1 MLKFRLRH
9 LAWIMALLLIMLAS
23 VLWYQRQ
30 ALLQSLANSALQS
43 FDGSAEGLALDPNLQ
58 ELRLERLNFSY
69 NGSHIALKQVAIG
82 LRKPLPD
89 LLFDTLRRQGLNGQ
103 TISAL
108 TLAVQQELA
117 SLSLGSAGVQL
128 APPGNSRDSG
138 GQGLAIGL
146 ASLPQIA
153 LGPVTI
159 TLANG
164 QSLSLDYLSLDQQ
177 RLLHTA
183 LKLDG
188 MALLNLDAELGLKQW
203 QVQSQLNLDSL
214 EPLARAIKQVD
225 GTDSL
230 WPLLD
235 EFEQVYQAQGI
246 QLGGSLASTVNLSLA
261 DAAISS
267 RHQLENFE
275 LKGLGLEPNWPPL
288 MEFSADSSPE
298 GQSFN
303 LSPLA
308 LSLTLEPSA
317 EAWTRLAGL
326 ASAPAWLGDQP
337 LTLALTLSK
346 GLSARHNPDGSSLNF
361 DGRLALSQGESKAD
375 IELSQLRFER
385 DGVGQIQL
393 HGDWRAQGATSI
405 ASLLKR
411 LPALDAVALWQ
422 RDWQLNDDAG
432 LNLSGSGHL
441 QLRQSAGVQLKQPA
455 RMQPKQGGTN
465 AGQEATGQQMS
476 LSFSELE
483 LALTQLALASTP
495 VSIPASTQGSA
506 NAKPQPTA
514 MPQALKQDET
524 LSLTLDALNLSLAQ
538 PLGFSLSRNALS
550 HQGENGS
557 DDEWQ
562 LQASPWQVQL
572 QLQGLKADRQHPGV
586 QNTGTQNKGTQNKGT
601 QDNSQDKLSVQSANT
616 ELTGPGF
623 SLDKSQLDALL
634 HLESPQP
641 FLQTFGELQQDF
653 RLKSLKLDYSRPR
666 PGSKRLENRHWQLGQ
681 MTFNGRLVPENEG
694 KTLSTSE
701 QWQLDDVGLN
711 SSHKLIWPSQVS
723 DQASDQASNL
733 ASDKLSPWR
742 PAKLT
747 ANWQADNGLGAWLKL
762 GSGLLPMP
770 PALRLSG
777 DTSVRADVAMDFV
790 SALTRINLTP
800 KLTKLEG
807 AWDNL
812 PFQGGSA
819 EADCRLLHSGVA
831 HTLELGCPRVS
842 WQLASF
848 NPGVIVSDIQG
859 RGDLALGQAADGSL
873 SALNINLTSEGK
885 LLDGEFLLPEFALR
899 LTEPSSAYLVL
910 QGLSLEKLL
919 ELQPVTGIYA
929 DGIFD
934 GVLPVKLA
942 QGQVSVSGGK
952 LAARAPGGLIMVRNN
967 PAVEQMRASQPY
979 LEFAFSALE
988 HLQYSSLASSFD
1000 MAPGGDALMKVEVKG
1015 RNPGIERPIHLNYS
1029 QEENLLQLLK
1039 SLRIGEDLQNQI
1051 EQSVK

>member
-58 ELRLERLNFSY
+58 GLRLERLNFSY

-117 SLSLGSAGVQL
+117 SLSLDSAGVQL
-128 APPGNSRDSG
+128 APPGNSRDRG

-188 MALLNLDAELGLKQW
+188 MALLNLDAELGREQW
-203 QVQSQLNLDSL
+203 QLQSELNLANL

-235 EFEQVYQAQGI
+235 EFEQAYQARGI
-246 QLGGSLASTVNLSLA
+246 RLGGSLASTVSLSLT
-261 DAAISS
+261 DAVISS
-267 RHQLENFE
+267 HHQLENFE
-275 LKGLGLEPNWPPL
+275 FKGLGLEPNWPPL

-303 LSPLA
+303 LSPLT

-326 ASAPAWLGDQP
+326 ASAPAWLGVQP
-337 LTLALTLSK
+337 LTLALNLPK
-346 GLSARHNPDGSSLNF
+346 GLGARHAPDTSSLNF
-361 DGRLALSQGESKAD
+361 DGRLALSQGESKAN
-375 IELSQLRFER
+375 IELSQLQLER
-385 DGVGQIQL
+385 DGLGQIQL
-393 HGDWRAQGATSI
+393 HGDWRMQGGASI

-411 LPALDAVALWQ
+411 LPVQNAVESGQ
-422 RDWQLNDDAG
+422 QHWQLNDDAAI
-432 LNLSGSGHL
+432 NLTGSGNL
-441 QLRQSAGVQLKQPA
+441 QLKQ
-455 RMQPKQGGTN
+455 GGIS
-465 AGQEATGQQMS
+465 AGREATGQQLS
-476 LSFSELE
+476 LSFSDLE

-514 MPQALKQDET
+514 MPQALKQGET
-524 LSLTLDALNLSLAQ
+524 LSLTLDALSLSLAQ
-538 PLGFSLSRNALS
+538 PLGLSLSRNALN
-550 HQGENGS
+550 HLGVNGS

-562 LQASPWQVQL
+562 LQASAWQVQL
-572 QLQGLKADRQHPGV
+572 QLEGLKADRQHPGV
-586 QNTGTQNKGTQNKGT
+586 QNTGTQNKGTQDK
-601 QDNSQDKLSVQSANT
+601 SQDKLSVQSAGT

-623 SLDKSQLDALL
+623 SLDKAQLDALL
-634 HLESPQP
+634 QLDSPQP
-641 FLQTFGELQQDF
+641 FLQTFGELQQEF

-681 MTFNGRLVPENEG
+681 MTFKGRLVPENEG
-694 KTLSTSE
+694 KTLATSE
-701 QWQLDDVGLN
+701 QWQLDDVGLS
-711 SSHKLIWPSQVS
+711 SSHKLTWPSQVS
-723 DQASDQASNL
+723 DQASDQAS
-733 ASDKLSPWR
+733 DKPSPWH

-747 ANWQADNGLGAWLKL
+747 ANWQADNSLGAWLRL
-762 GSGLLPMP
+762 GTGLLPMP

-777 DTSVRADVAMDFV
+777 DTSVRADVAMDFA
-790 SALTRINLTP
+790 SALTQIHLTP
-800 KLTKLEG
+800 KLSELEG

-812 PFQGGSA
+812 PLQGGSA
-819 EADCRLLHSGVA
+819 EANCRLLHSGVE
-831 HTLELGCPRVS
+831 HTLELGCPSVR

-1000 MAPGGDALMKVEVKG
+1000 MAPAGDALMKVEVKG

-1039 SLRIGEDLQNQI
+1039 SLRIGEDLQSQI